1 MRKADDKENIIYIY
15 IYIIYNYILYI
26 KYKYIYRERERL
38 CSWKKKTKLFNL
50 KIFRPLLLS
59 IHYPIIHFSCESQ
72 YPVLEF
78 PLLCINT
85 PDNNNKGKLS
95 CN

>member
-1 MRKADDKENIIYIY
+1 MRKADDKENIVY
-15 IYIIYNYILYI
+15 IYNYILYI
-26 KYKYIYRERERL
+26 KYKYIYRERL

-59 IHYPIIHFSCESQ
+59 IHYPIIHFSCKSQ